1 MSQRTLIFLFGF
13 VLLLTTGVV
22 ASEPLDFDQVLERA
36 LNTDNRIK
44 EREHYVTAAR
54 AQKDE
59 VSGSDDLLISLNSF
73 VGLAPQVDGGLYGEG
88 GNGCSGDCVPRD
100 DNRDINGITPWF
112 NLQLSL
118 IKPLYTFGKIENY
131 ELAAEGNIA
140 LKQGDVAI
148 QRGQTLLDV
157 SKAYYGYLAA
167 RDTRKLMLDAQNRLQ
182 SAAQLV
188 ETWLEE
194 DSGDVKQSDLHAL
207 KAGQALAQS
216 YFVKASTLEK
226 VAMAGLKT
234 LTQWPDGDSF
244 TLLERRIRPLPKPVL
259 LLPEL
264 QQQALERRPEMGQV
278 EAGLQARRAL
288 VEAKKSEGKP
298 NIYAGII
305 AGAAYSPGR
314 DQLNN
319 PHIYDPFNYE
329 AATPVL
335 GLQWAFS
342 YGAQPAKEAKAQA
355 ELDAT
360 LSLAAFA
367 RQGIPFQVAEN
378 YHQVQGYF
386 DMVVALEQAAREA
399 RRWMVS
405 SYADFEA
412 GLEKADKV
420 VTALQAYVLA
430 YGQYLQ
436 AVYEYNMYVK
446 KLSVVSGES

>member
-1 MSQRTLIFLFGF
+1 MSQGTVIFLCGF
-13 VLLLTTGVV
+13 VSLLIASPVV
-22 ASEPLDFDQVLERA
+22 SEPLDFDQVLERA
-36 LNTDNRIK
+36 LNSDNRIK

-54 AQKDE
+54 ARKDE
-59 VSGSDDLLISLNSF
+59 ASGSDDLLISLNSF
-73 VGLAPQVDGGLYGEG
+73 VGLAPRVDGGLYGEDG
-88 GNGCSGDCVPRD
+88 TGCSGDCVSRG
-100 DNRDINGITPWF
+100 DNRDIDGITPWF

-148 QRGQTLLDV
+148 QRGQTMLDV

-167 RDTRKLMLDAQNRLQ
+167 RDTRKLMLDARNRLQ
-182 SAAQLV
+182 SASQLV

-194 DSGDVKQSDLHAL
+194 ESGDVKQSDLHAL

-216 YFVKASTLEK
+216 YFAKASALEK
-226 VAMAGLKT
+226 VAMAGLRT
-234 LTQWPDGDSF
+234 LTQWPDGDSL

-278 EAGLQARRAL
+278 EAGLQARKAL
-288 VEAKKSEGKP
+288 VEAKRSEGKP

-342 YGAQPAKEAKAQA
+342 YGAQPAREARAQA

-367 RQGIPFQVAEN
+367 RQGIPFQVAES
-378 YHQVQGYF
+378 YHQAQGHF
-386 DMVVALEQAAREA
+386 DMVLSLEQAAREA

-436 AVYEYNMYVK
+436 TVYEYNMHVK